1 MIEMP
6 DLALGVLLPELV
18 LALGATI
25 ILLLEGRRRPS
36 ATSTIRPLPTGATRP
51 LSTGPAPF
59 GASDASIPWMAAL
72 IVTALAGVAMALGS
86 TSTRPVGAGMLMI
99 DGFTQFIRAVVLLA
113 IASVLLM
120 SKDYARRFR
129 LNTGEFYALI
139 LFSGLGALLMA
150 AADDLLVVFL
160 GLEVHSIAL
169 YVLAGYRRDRP
180 AEESCLKYLLLGAFA
195 SAFLLYGIALVY
207 GATSTTNLHD
217 LALVLRLGDERSLL
231 LYAGMG
237 LLIVGLGFKIA
248 AVPFHMWTPDVYE
261 GAPSVITAFMAVVPK
276 AGAIAALLR
285 VFETGLLP
293 LAGDWRELWAG
304 LAILTMTVGNVLA
317 VVQRN
322 LKRLLAYSSIAH
334 AGYLLVGLAAGDAL
348 GASGILFYLVAYA
361 LMNLGAF
368 AVVAILERGGR
379 GVMVDD
385 YAGLATERPLLAAA
399 LVLFMFSL
407 AGVPP
412 TAGFMGKF
420 YLFGAAVQA
429 DMTGLAI
436 IAVLNSVVGVA
447 YYLRVVVAVVLKDPD
462 LDWTRG
468 ARATPA
474 PVAAVLA
481 AAIGTLQM
489 GLFPGLLYRLA
500 TAGARALY

>member
-1 MIEMP
+1 MIELP
-6 DLALGVLLPELV
+6 ALTLGPLLPELL
-18 LALGATI
+18 LALGATL
-25 ILLLEGRRRPS
+25 ILLIESRRS
-36 ATSTIRPLPTGATRP
+36 QETSGEKGGHLSWVASLVVVAGA
-51 LSTGPAPF
+51 G
-59 GASDASIPWMAAL
+59 I
-72 IVTALAGVAMALGS
+72 AMASGG
-86 TSTRPVGAGMLMI
+86 TTPRTVGAGMMAI
-99 DGFTQFIRAVVLLA
+99 DGFTQFIRAVVLTAL
-113 IASVLLM
+113 ASVLLM
-120 SKDYARRFR
+120 SQEYARRFR
-129 LNTGEFYALI
+129 LNSSEFYALI

-150 AADDLLVVFL
+150 AADDLVVVFL

-169 YVLAGYRRDRP
+169 YVLAGYRRDLP

-207 GATSTTNLHD
+207 GATGTTNLRD
-217 LALVLRLGDERSLL
+217 LATVLRLGSSSGGLL

-237 LLIVGLGFKIA
+237 LLAVGLGFKIA

-261 GAPSVITAFMAVVPK
+261 GAPTVITAFMAVVPK

-285 VFETGLLP
+285 VFEVGFLP
-293 LAGDWRELWAG
+293 LVGHWQSLWTI

-317 VVQRN
+317 LVQRN

-334 AGYLLVGLAAGDAL
+334 AGYLLVGLSAGDLL
-348 GASGILFYLVAYA
+348 GSSGILFYLVAYA

-379 GVMVDD
+379 GLLLDD
-385 YAGLATERPLLAAA
+385 YAGLAAERPLLAAA

-407 AGVPP
+407 AGIPP

-420 YLFGAAVQA
+420 FLFGAAVRAGQ
-429 DMTGLAI
+429 TGLAI

-447 YYLRVVVAVVLKDPD
+447 YYLRVVVTVVLREPD
-462 LDWTRG
+462 MAWARG
-468 ARATPA
+468 ARATFA
-474 PVAAVLA
+474 PVAAILA
-481 AAIGTLQM
+481 AALGTLQM